1 MKLASIKRLYHG
13 TDQEFNTFDFKYA
26 RGFKDFG
33 KGFYL
38 TSNIG
43 QAQKWA
49 QRKARDKYVA
59 YIYSYQLDFS
69 EEKGWRILELLKY
82 DQKWL
87 DFIAKNRME
96 GEQDWRL

>member
-13 TDQEFNTFDFKYA
+13 TDREFNTFDFKYA

-43 QAQKWA
+43 Q
-49 QRKARDKYVA
+49 
-59 YIYSYQLDFS
+59 
-69 EEKGWRILELLKY
+69 EGKGQICSVYL
-82 DQKWL
+82 
-87 DFIAKNRME
+87 
-96 GEQDWRL
+96 